1 MKCIYLPKS
10 IRRYANERCAVSFF
24 KAVVL
29 KLINKLFFK
38 NHKKFES
45 YTVQFQSSDH
55 DETNIAKQVADA
67 CGHHHNIVP
76 YSDGSEDPISA
87 FHNMVYHLD
96 GQLADS
102 SAFAVHSLTK
112 AISKHA
118 KVILSGDGADEFFA
132 GYPTYK
138 ATKYADK
145 LRYALP
151 LSAWRFF
158 GTHLYSLSPASNA
171 RISTFDK
178 MARLAQGMGH
188 SVGSGSQH
196 AQWRRLLPAHL
207 IRPLYADQM
216 AEIAHQS
223 PLSVYE
229 DYMINGKSS
238 KIIDNALIADQS
250 HYLAADML
258 RKVDAMSM
266 AHSVEVRVPFLDRR
280 IMEFA
285 GKLHT
290 SLLCP
295 DLGQN
300 KNVLRKLLSKQGA
313 PEVLTQNPKR
323 GFNIPIANL
332 LRGELVP
339 LCENILIKDVERFKP
354 FFRPEA
360 IISLWHEHFNCKAN
374 HSYTLW
380 ALLTL
385 GVWLGSVNK

>member
-1 MKCIYLPKS
+1 
-10 IRRYANERCAVSFF
+10 
-24 KAVVL
+24 
-29 KLINKLFFK
+29 
-38 NHKKFES
+38 
-45 YTVQFQSSDH
+45 
-55 DETNIAKQVADA
+55 
-67 CGHHHNIVP
+67 
-76 YSDGSEDPISA
+76 
-87 FHNMVYHLD
+87 
-96 GQLADS
+96 
-102 SAFAVHSLTK
+102 
-112 AISKHA
+112 
-118 KVILSGDGADEFFA
+118 
-132 GYPTYK
+132 
-138 ATKYADK
+138 
-145 LRYALP
+145 
-151 LSAWRFF
+151 
-158 GTHLYSLSPASNA
+158 
-171 RISTFDK
+171 

-207 IRPLYADQM
+207 IRPLYADEM

-360 IISLWHEHFNCKAN
+360 ITSLWHEHFNCKAN